1 MCWQHF
7 GVTNFVEWFLY
18 EKKWI
23 SNSYCLVSVHFETML
38 VKLKPVNFFFW
49 VLSIG
54 LGIAGFSFS
63 KNKPTPNFNCS
74 PEIPAFSNGGGED
87 TVKYRGYRLEITE
100 VSLLKQTDD
109 WVKISFTVVN
119 SGRMNVDFSKKGT
132 EHWVK
137 FVYDQSLFS
146 NKLGGLRENIQQTLY
161 DDNFKLEAGQ
171 TLRNKEL
178 KVPVL
183 IIKKIAQPEP
193 VAEVFETTTG
203 SQPSLPEAEDPS
215 MLLGKGGEEEP
226 TANVPVQPGID
237 DDCPD
242 IYFLHLQIL
251 QQDDKWATIEYTIA
265 NKGLGTFKLFDNGSQ
280 VKEKLLVKAFISGVP
295 TLSRGA
301 LSVGGQIVK
310 PMAGQSGDLIPGDT
324 YTGQVKVDIRKKTRY
339 MKSLILSL
347 DSDQF
352 KFECDKT
359 NNTDAVIL
367 D

>member
-1 MCWQHF
+1 MSRMVF
-7 GVTNFVEWFLY
+7 Y
-18 EKKWI
+18 MKKRAHPTLFALTVYRI
-23 SNSYCLVSVHFETML
+23 GIMSFN
-38 VKLKPVNFFFW
+38 LKPAYFFFW

-54 LGIAGFSFS
+54 LGMAGLSFS
-63 KNKPTPNFNCS
+63 KTQPVRPLSPAKPVFFDFN
-74 PEIPAFSNGGGED
+74 NGGDD

-100 VSLLKQTDD
+100 VAILKQTAD

-132 EHWVK
+132 EYWVK

-146 NKLGGLRENIQQTLY
+146 NKLGGLRENIQQKLF
-161 DDNFKLEAGQ
+161 DEGFKLPAGQ
-171 TLRNKEL
+171 SLHKKEL
-178 KVPVL
+178 KVPTL
-183 IIKKIAQPEP
+183 ILQKPAQPE
-193 VAEVFETTTG
+193 VVSEGFETKAGTQTN
-203 SQPSLPEAEDPS
+203 LPEADDPS
-215 MLLGKGGEEEP
+215 MLIGKGGEEEP
-226 TANVPVQPGID
+226 TNNAPVQPGIA

-242 IYFLHLQIL
+242 IYFLRLRIL

-265 NKGLGTFKLFDNGSQ
+265 NKGFGSFKLFDKTGD
-280 VKEKLLVKAFISGVP
+280 VKEKLVIKAFISGVP
-295 TLSRGA
+295 ALSRGA

-310 PMAGQSGDLIPGDT
+310 PLPGQSGDLLPGDT
-324 YTGQVKVDIRKKTRY
+324 YTGQMKVDVRKKTRY

-352 KFECDKT
+352 KLECDKT

>member
-1 MCWQHF
+1 
-7 GVTNFVEWFLY
+7 
-18 EKKWI
+18 
-23 SNSYCLVSVHFETML
+23 ML
-38 VKLKPVNFFFW
+38 VKLKPANFFFW

-54 LGIAGFSFS
+54 LGMAGLSFS
-63 KNKPTPNFNCS
+63 NTKPALTPPYTTDFQ
-74 PEIPAFSNGGGED
+74 AFSNSGGED

-100 VSLLKQTDD
+100 MAILKQTDD
-109 WVKISFTVVN
+109 WVKISFTIVN

-137 FVYDQSLFS
+137 FVYDQSVFS
-146 NKLGGLRENIQQTLY
+146 NKLGGLRENIQQKLY
-161 DDNFKLEAGQ
+161 DDDFKLEAGQ
-171 TLRNKEL
+171 ALRNKEL
-178 KVPVL
+178 KVPTL
-183 IIKKIAQPEP
+183 IIKKSSQPTA
-193 VAEVFETTTG
+193 VTEVLETKTG
-203 SQPSLPEAEDPS
+203 SPASLSEAEDS
-215 MLLGKGGEEEP
+215 SILVGKGGEEEP
-226 TANVPVQPGID
+226 LNNSSVQPGIG

-242 IYFLHLQIL
+242 IYFLRLRIL
-251 QQDDKWATIEYTIA
+251 QQDDKWATLEYTIS
-265 NKGLGTFKLFDNGSQ
+265 NKGHGAFKLFDETGE

-310 PMAGQSGDLIPGDT
+310 PLAGQSGMLLPDQT
-324 YTGQVKVDIRKKTRY
+324 YTGQMKVDVRKKTRY

-352 KFECDKT
+352 KLECDKT